1 MRPFQGASHRQKSN
15 IDTAAGGPRNIVHFY
30 TTPACIPPASLRK
43 LRAESKAVSACSIYR
58 LRGIKLSVSPDA
70 VPGPCAEWMATMAD
84 LKTCL
89 ALLLDTP
96 DGKALIEKGREFSAE
111 ELHGAFAQVLAET
124 DGDVREVIKAAMNAL
139 MARRAN

>member
-1 MRPFQGASHRQKSN
+1 
-15 IDTAAGGPRNIVHFY
+15 
-30 TTPACIPPASLRK
+30 
-43 LRAESKAVSACSIYR
+43 
-58 LRGIKLSVSPDA
+58 
-70 VPGPCAEWMATMAD
+70 MAD